1 MQEFLSFMFIQHAL
15 IAAALASV
23 ACGVV
28 GTLIVI
34 NQLVFLAGGVAHAA
48 YGGVGT
54 AITLRLPILPTLLG
68 FTSAAALM
76 MGALSARR
84 RERTEVLVGALWAV
98 GMAIGILFLDFSN
111 GYNVDLMS
119 YLFGSMLAVSSFDLW
134 VMGITVTLIVVLAM
148 VFYSEL
154 LMISF
159 DMDYARTKQVSVWMI
174 YTLLLLMTACA
185 TVVLIRVVGII
196 LTIALL
202 SIPSFIGMRYANQL
216 WKMML
221 LAALSSFIFCVGGL
235 IGAYII
241 NVTASAAIIVLASTT
256 LAGILMFEK
265 LTEYRYRYKLVSE
278 LDKHESSR

>member
-1 MQEFLSFMFIQHAL
+1 MHEFFSFTFIQHAL
-15 IAAALASV
+15 MAAILASI

-48 YGGVGT
+48 YGGVGA
-54 AITLRLPILPTLLG
+54 AITLRLPMLPTLLC
-68 FTSAAALM
+68 FTSSTALL
-76 MGALSARR
+76 MGALTVKR
-84 RERTEVLVGALWAV
+84 RERTEVLIGAMWAV
-98 GMAIGILFLDFSN
+98 GMAIGILLLDFSN

-134 VMGITVTLIVVLAM
+134 VMGTVVALIVVLAAI
-148 VFYSEL
+148 FYEEL

-159 DMDYARTKQVSVWMI
+159 DMEYARTKRVPVWLI

-202 SIPSFIGMRYANQL
+202 TIPSFIGMRYADRL
-216 WKMML
+216 WKMMVI
-221 LAALSSFIFCVGGL
+221 AACSSFVFCFGGL
-235 IGAYII
+235 IGAYFID
-241 NVTASAAIIVLASTT
+241 VTASAAIIVLATFT
-256 LAGILMFEK
+256 LGMILLYEK
-265 LTEYRYRYKLVSE
+265 LSEYWHRHKLSNQ
-278 LDKHESSR
+278 LKQD

>member
-1 MQEFLSFMFIQHAL
+1 MHEFFSFTFIQHAL
-15 IAAALASV
+15 IAAAFASI
-23 ACGVV
+23 ACGIV

-48 YGGVGT
+48 YGGVGA
-54 AITLRLPILPTLLG
+54 AITLRLPMLPTLLC
-68 FTSAAALM
+68 FTSSTALL
-76 MGALSARR
+76 MGALTARR
-84 RERTEVLVGALWAV
+84 RERTEVLIGALWAI
-98 GMAIGILFLDFSN
+98 GMAIGILMLDFSN

-134 VMGITVTLIVVLAM
+134 VMGITVAIIALLAAF
-148 VFYSEL
+148 FYDEL

-159 DMDYARTKQVSVWMI
+159 DMEYARTKRVPVWLI

-202 SIPSFIGMRYANQL
+202 TIPSFIGMRFADRL

-221 LAALSSFIFCVGGL
+221 LAALSSFVFCVGGL
-235 IGAYII
+235 VGAYMI
-241 NVTASAAIIVLASTT
+241 NVTASAAIIVLASIT
-256 LAGILMFEK
+256 LGAILLAEK
-265 LTEYRYRYKLVSE
+265 VSE
-278 LDKHESSR
+278 FVNKRKVTNELNQ

>member
-1 MQEFLSFMFIQHAL
+1 MHEFFSFTFIQHAL
-15 IAAALASV
+15 MAAVLASI

-48 YGGVGT
+48 YGGVGA
-54 AITLRLPILPTLLG
+54 AITLRLPMLPTLLC
-68 FTSAAALM
+68 FTSSTALL
-76 MGALSARR
+76 MGALTVKR
-84 RERTEVLVGALWAV
+84 RERTEVLIGAMWAV
-98 GMAIGILFLDFSN
+98 GMAIGILLLDFSN

-134 VMGITVTLIVVLAM
+134 VMGSAVALIVVLATI
-148 VFYSEL
+148 FYEEL

-159 DMDYARTKQVSVWMI
+159 DMEYARTKRVPVWLI

-202 SIPSFIGMRYANQL
+202 TIPSFIGMRYADRL
-216 WKMML
+216 WKMMIV
-221 LAALSSFIFCVGGL
+221 AAFSSFVFCVGGL
-235 IGAYII
+235 VGAYFID
-241 NVTASAAIIVLASTT
+241 VTASAAIIVLAT
-256 LAGILMFEK
+256 LTLGIILLFEK
-265 LTEYRYRYKLVSE
+265 LSEYWQRHKLSNE
-278 LDKHESSR
+278 LKRD